1 LHVQYKRL
9 FEFCQSRVAQGLA
22 PDKWEFFVLT
32 EKGVPVKIRA
42 VLRSPYGLTVGSG
55 RLASPARLALATF
68 LFTGE

>member
-1 LHVQYKRL
+1 LNFVKARQDKAWRWM
-9 FEFCQSRVAQGLA
+9 QGR
-22 PDKWEFFVLT
+22 FFVLT

-55 RLASPARLALATF
+55 RPASPARLDLATF